1 LDLPNDL
8 LDVLEEGTFEITE
21 LARETAQTAGSVPG
35 ARTVKTRNR
44 AEKRETAETAKV
56 KLRDIADPQPVPAGR
71 VTCRQFPF
79 IVMTSNGE
87 REFPAPF
94 LRRCIQV
101 KMLEPSPK
109 ELEQIVRA
117 HLGELESQVNE
128 EIEKFITDFVE
139 RRKSELLA
147 TDQLLNAAF
156 MVLTRGTSGGLPMDD
171 AERREV
177 SRLILNQLT
186 TVQK

>member
-1 LDLPNDL
+1 
-8 LDVLEEGTFEITE
+8 
-21 LARETAQTAGSVPG
+21 
-35 ARTVKTRNR
+35 
-44 AEKRETAETAKV
+44 
-56 KLRDIADPQPVPAGR
+56 
-71 VTCRQFPF
+71 
-79 IVMTSNGE
+79 
-87 REFPAPF
+87 
-94 LRRCIQV
+94 
-101 KMLEPSPK
+101 MLEPSPK